1 MSVHLQRELDKLRKQ
16 ILALGALVE
25 DNLQRSLQALST
37 GDTALAQRVY
47 DGDEEIDHQEVVIEE
62 ECLKIL
68 ALHQPVAIDLRFVVA
83 LLKINNDLERVGDQ
97 AVNIA
102 NKVEVAARAAH
113 VSVLRVFEGVMVE
126 KVFWM
131 LRESLNALVNMDPAL
146 ARRVRAADDEVDA
159 LKAEAR
165 ETFLRAIQQ
174 SPDEA
179 RLLLAMFGAAR
190 NLERA
195 ADLASNIAEDVI
207 YMVEGTIVR
216 HAKTQDKE

>member
-25 DNLQRSLQALST
+25 DNLQRALQALAT
-37 GDTALAQRVY
+37 GDNDLARRVY
-47 DGDEEIDHQEVVIEE
+47 DRDEEIDQQEVAIEE

-68 ALHQPVAIDLRFVVA
+68 ALHQPVAVDLRFVVA
-83 LLKINNDLERVGDQ
+83 LLKINNDLERAGDQ

-102 NKVEVAARAAH
+102 NKVEVAARAAQ
-113 VSVLRVFEGVMVE
+113 VSVLRVFEGEMVE

-131 LRESLNALVNMDPAL
+131 LRESLNALVNMDVGL
-146 ARRVRAADDEVDA
+146 ARRVRAADDEVDR
-159 LKAEAR
+159 LKSEAR
-165 ETFLRAIQQ
+165 ETFLQAIQK
-174 SPDEA
+174 SPDQA

-216 HAKTQDKE
+216 HDRANDKE

>member
-1 MSVHLQRELDKLRKQ
+1 MSVHLQRELDKLKKQ

-25 DNLQRSLQALST
+25 DNLQRALQALST
-37 GDTALAQRVY
+37 GDNNLAQHVY
-47 DGDEEIDHQEVVIEE
+47 ERDEEIDQQEVAIEE

-68 ALHQPVAIDLRFVVA
+68 ALHQPVAVDLRFVVA

-102 NKVEVAARAAH
+102 NKVEVAARFTHA
-113 VSVLRVFEGVMVE
+113 SVLRVFEGAMVE

-131 LRESLNALVNMDPAL
+131 LRESLNALVNMDSAL
-146 ARRVRAADDEVDA
+146 ARRVRLADDEVDK

-165 ETFLRAIQQ
+165 ETVLAAIQQ
-174 SPDEA
+174 SPDQA

-207 YMVEGTIVR
+207 YMVEGNIVR
-216 HAKTQDKE
+216 HDGKHDKE

>member
-25 DNLQRSLQALST
+25 DNLQRALQALAT
-37 GDTALAQRVY
+37 GDNDLARRVY
-47 DGDEEIDHQEVVIEE
+47 DRDEEIDQQEVAIEE

-68 ALHQPVAIDLRFVVA
+68 ALHQPVAVDLRFVVA
-83 LLKINNDLERVGDQ
+83 LLKINNDLERAGDQ

-102 NKVEVAARAAH
+102 NKVEVAARATQ
-113 VSVLRVFEGVMVE
+113 VSVLRVFEGEMVE

-131 LRESLNALVNMDPAL
+131 LRESLNALVNMDVGL
-146 ARRVRAADDEVDA
+146 ARRVRAADDEVDR
-159 LKAEAR
+159 LKSEAR
-165 ETFLRAIQQ
+165 ETFLQAIQK
-174 SPDEA
+174 SPDQA

-216 HAKTQDKE
+216 HDRANDKE

>member
-25 DNLQRSLQALST
+25 DNLQRALQALAT
-37 GDTALAQRVY
+37 GDNDLARRVY
-47 DGDEEIDHQEVVIEE
+47 DRDEEIDHQEVAIEE

-68 ALHQPVAIDLRFVVA
+68 ALHQPVAVDLRFVVA

-102 NKVEVAARAAH
+102 NKVEVAARAAQ
-113 VSVLRVFEGVMVE
+113 VSVLRVFEGAMVE

-131 LRESLNALVNMDPAL
+131 LRESLNALVNMDVGL
-146 ARRVRAADDEVDA
+146 ARRVRAADDEVDQ
-159 LKAEAR
+159 LKSEAR
-165 ETFLRAIQQ
+165 ETFLQAIQK
-174 SPDEA
+174 SPDQA

-216 HAKTQDKE
+216 HDRAGDKE